1 MKMTFWEKI
10 KKQFSGKKNDISDDE
25 QQGDYN
31 TLTPKIVTDD
41 TVQPYF
47 EALDFAF
54 SKKDV
59 KNIAITGPYGAGKST
74 VILSYLTFRN
84 KKNFINVSLADFSI
98 SGKNEPESPKNTEI
112 ELSILQQILYKEN
125 KDNLPD
131 SRLDR
136 IQNRNK
142 KHIFS
147 LFFNTISIII
157 PLILLSASL
166 FPKKILSWF
175 NIDEALLNSIINAYP
190 ERLFIS
196 ILIGLISI
204 FSVVRVA
211 SKAGI
216 FDKKIK
222 LSKIA
227 FLQGS
232 VDLAS
237 NEQPSLLN
245 NCLDEIVYFFS
256 RSKYKIVIFE
266 DLDRLGNTEVF
277 IKLREINQIVNNN
290 ILTDPVRFI
299 YACRDDIFL
308 GADIKTKFFDFILPI
323 IPIMDSSNAYT
334 LLKNKLNNFPVN
346 KQLVLK
352 QMSAYINDMRSLQN
366 IVNEFNLFKNI
377 VNNNKD
383 QEKIFALIFY
393 KNIYA
398 QDYNLIDKRHGV
410 LYSLIQDYRLYKL
423 HKNHFGLL
431 DKKLEELNKNLIAI
445 KNESATSDMEIR
457 KQIISKFIHP
467 ELWDK
472 IYFAKE
478 NHGYIRPYNKVSPK
492 KLIENK
498 QEFIVFFNDE
508 EPIFIGYG
516 HNGYND
522 FVKIKENL
530 ILEEYNRRVEF
541 VKNSKSEEY
550 KKTIKEI
557 KETKEK
563 IKTRNAIT
571 LAKLLELIGWEQ
583 FKFLAESYIEKCNI
597 PEIIDSEQLKT
608 LKIGFDFG
616 GFEALYHLLTNG
628 YIMQDYMMF
637 RSIFHQGS
645 ISINDNNYIQEVG
658 RHISFKEIN
667 ENYFLDKPE
676 DVLAELIENNYL
688 YRSGALHYQIITLLL
703 ESKDYKKRDL
713 LSSMIGIIFTYSS
726 KDILEIYSILEDKFT
741 DYKNFIKFI
750 ILSLKENSYLD
761 KMITVIEDHEQNHT
775 SISIVTKMIALV
787 SPDISEDKGKY
798 CQFIINQGFKLIS
811 YVEDEYIQHFLDNI
825 KKLDVIYNDISIP
838 ITPNETIALEFIAKN
853 KLYNLDKSSYR
864 IVVAGLLQD
873 KNISCEQ
880 VDEHPWS
887 LINDEELT
895 DVKSY
900 INDNINTFVSK
911 IFIHSK
917 ENSESIVSILT
928 HPDLDNSLKVK
939 ILEEMQFT
947 IGNLNKF
954 PEKIDTEN
962 RDNIYSYHDLFF
974 HHNHILPSWKVLLD
988 YIYEDCNLDV
998 LTQYIEEHAKT
1009 LSSDEIDLIEGDN
1022 YDFLYMK
1029 VICND
1034 NLSEDAYNL
1043 VLKPVYINTH
1053 YWDEQLSLANFL
1065 RLIMNNKLSLNN
1077 ESYKNAIQCFSPIE
1091 NKENIESFILWFSKF
1106 KEILFSDED
1115 YYLFYEQDNEFLESM
1130 LIAINDS
1137 NLFSNSEKA
1146 SLLYKYHEECHE
1158 SFIDELDITN
1168 ETLIS
1173 LIKLSNNDNFSINL
1187 IVRLINNN
1195 YKDREE
1201 IANLVDQLQEKEF
1214 NKIFN
1219 QKTATL
1225 NLSNNQDAELL
1236 FSTLEDAKLIKKWT
1250 SKNEGKYYIECI
1262 YEEKNNL

>member
-1 MKMTFWEKI
+1 MTFWEKI

-74 VILSYLTFRN
+74 VILSYLIFRN

-366 IVNEFNLFKNI
+366 IVNEFNLFKNV

-383 QEKIFALIFY
+383 QEKIF
-393 KNIYA
+393 
-398 QDYNLIDKRHGV
+398 
-410 LYSLIQDYRLYKL
+410 
-423 HKNHFGLL
+423 
-431 DKKLEELNKNLIAI
+431 
-445 KNESATSDMEIR
+445 
-457 KQIISKFIHP
+457 
-467 ELWDK
+467 
-472 IYFAKE
+472 
-478 NHGYIRPYNKVSPK
+478 
-492 KLIENK
+492 
-498 QEFIVFFNDE
+498 
-508 EPIFIGYG
+508 
-516 HNGYND
+516 
-522 FVKIKENL
+522 
-530 ILEEYNRRVEF
+530 
-541 VKNSKSEEY
+541 
-550 KKTIKEI
+550 
-557 KETKEK
+557 
-563 IKTRNAIT
+563 
-571 LAKLLELIGWEQ
+571 
-583 FKFLAESYIEKCNI
+583 
-597 PEIIDSEQLKT
+597 
-608 LKIGFDFG
+608 
-616 GFEALYHLLTNG
+616 
-628 YIMQDYMMF
+628 
-637 RSIFHQGS
+637 
-645 ISINDNNYIQEVG
+645 
-658 RHISFKEIN
+658 
-667 ENYFLDKPE
+667 
-676 DVLAELIENNYL
+676 
-688 YRSGALHYQIITLLL
+688 
-703 ESKDYKKRDL
+703 
-713 LSSMIGIIFTYSS
+713 
-726 KDILEIYSILEDKFT
+726 
-741 DYKNFIKFI
+741 
-750 ILSLKENSYLD
+750 
-761 KMITVIEDHEQNHT
+761 
-775 SISIVTKMIALV
+775 
-787 SPDISEDKGKY
+787 
-798 CQFIINQGFKLIS
+798 
-811 YVEDEYIQHFLDNI
+811 
-825 KKLDVIYNDISIP
+825 
-838 ITPNETIALEFIAKN
+838 
-853 KLYNLDKSSYR
+853 
-864 IVVAGLLQD
+864 
-873 KNISCEQ
+873 
-880 VDEHPWS
+880 
-887 LINDEELT
+887 
-895 DVKSY
+895 
-900 INDNINTFVSK
+900 
-911 IFIHSK
+911 
-917 ENSESIVSILT
+917 
-928 HPDLDNSLKVK
+928 
-939 ILEEMQFT
+939 
-947 IGNLNKF
+947 
-954 PEKIDTEN
+954 
-962 RDNIYSYHDLFF
+962 
-974 HHNHILPSWKVLLD
+974 
-988 YIYEDCNLDV
+988 
-998 LTQYIEEHAKT
+998 
-1009 LSSDEIDLIEGDN
+1009 
-1022 YDFLYMK
+1022 
-1029 VICND
+1029 
-1034 NLSEDAYNL
+1034 
-1043 VLKPVYINTH
+1043 
-1053 YWDEQLSLANFL
+1053 
-1065 RLIMNNKLSLNN
+1065 
-1077 ESYKNAIQCFSPIE
+1077 
-1091 NKENIESFILWFSKF
+1091 
-1106 KEILFSDED
+1106 
-1115 YYLFYEQDNEFLESM
+1115 
-1130 LIAINDS
+1130 
-1137 NLFSNSEKA
+1137 
-1146 SLLYKYHEECHE
+1146 
-1158 SFIDELDITN
+1158 
-1168 ETLIS
+1168 
-1173 LIKLSNNDNFSINL
+1173 
-1187 IVRLINNN
+1187 
-1195 YKDREE
+1195 
-1201 IANLVDQLQEKEF
+1201 
-1214 NKIFN
+1214 
-1219 QKTATL
+1219 
-1225 NLSNNQDAELL
+1225 
-1236 FSTLEDAKLIKKWT
+1236 
-1250 SKNEGKYYIECI
+1250 
-1262 YEEKNNL
+1262 

>member
-1 MKMTFWEKI
+1 MTFWEKI
-10 KKQFSGKKNDISDDE
+10 KKRFSAKKNDISDDE

-41 TVQPYF
+41 TVKPYF

-74 VILSYLTFRN
+74 VILSYLNFRDT
-84 KKNFINVSLADFSI
+84 KNFINVSLADFSI
-98 SGKNEPESPKNTEI
+98 SGKNDSEPPENTEI

-157 PLILLSASL
+157 PLMILSISL
-166 FPKKILSWF
+166 FPQKTLAWF
-175 NIDEALLNSIINAYP
+175 NINEVIINSIINSYP
-190 ERLFIS
+190 ERLVIS
-196 ILIGLISI
+196 LLIGLV
-204 FSVVRVA
+204 FVFCVVRSA

-232 VDLAS
+232 VDLTS

-256 RSKYKIVIFE
+256 RSKYNIVIFE

-290 ILTDPVRFI
+290 ISTDPVRFI

-334 LLKNKLNNFPVN
+334 LLKNKLNDFPEN

-366 IVNEFNLFKNI
+366 IVNEFNLFKNV
-377 VNNNKD
+377 VNNTKD
-383 QEKIFALIFY
+383 QEKIFSLIFY

-398 QDYNLIDKRHGV
+398 QDYNLVDKKHGV
-410 LYSLIQDYRLYKL
+410 LYSLIQDYRLRKL
-423 HKNHFGLL
+423 HKNYFGLL
-431 DKKLEELNKNLIAI
+431 DRKLEELNEHLIAI
-445 KNESATSDMEIR
+445 KNESATSDIELR
-457 KQIISKFIHP
+457 KEIISKFIHP
-467 ELWDK
+467 ELRNK
-472 IYFAKE
+472 IYFAKL
-478 NHGYIRPYNKVSPK
+478 NNTYYQSYNKVPSEN
-492 KLIENK
+492 LINNE
-498 QEFIVFFNDE
+498 QEFVTFFNDE
-508 EPIFIGYG
+508 GPIFLGNDD
-516 HNGYND
+516 NGYND

-530 ILEEYNRRVEF
+530 ILEEYNQRVDF
-541 VKNSKSEEY
+541 IKNNKSEEY
-550 KKTIKEI
+550 RKAIKEI

-571 LAKLLELIGWEQ
+571 LAKLLETIGWEQ
-583 FKFLAESYIEKCNI
+583 FKIIAESYIEECDDT
-597 PEIIDSEQLKT
+597 EIIDPEQLKT
-608 LKIGFDFG
+608 LKSGFHFG

-645 ISINDNNYIQEVG
+645 ISINDNDYIQEVG

-676 DVLAELIENNYL
+676 DVIAELIENNYL

-703 ESKDYKKRDL
+703 ESKNYRKRAL
-713 LSSMIGIIFTYSS
+713 LSSMIDIIFTYSS

-741 DYKNFIKFI
+741 DYKNFINFI
-750 ILSLKENSYLD
+750 LLSLKENSYLD
-761 KMITVIEDHEQNHT
+761 KMITVIEDHEQNNT
-775 SISIVTKMIALV
+775 SISIATKMISLV
-787 SPDISEDKGKY
+787 SPDISEDKEKY
-798 CQFIINQGFKLIS
+798 RQFIINQGFKLIS
-811 YVEDEYIQHFLDNI
+811 SVEEEHIQHFLDNI
-825 KKLDVIYNDISIP
+825 KKLEVIYNDISIP

-873 KNISCEQ
+873 KNVSCEQ

-900 INDNINTFVSK
+900 INDNINTFVSE

-947 IGNLNKF
+947 IDNLRKF

-962 RDNIYSYHDLFF
+962 SDNIYSYHDLFF
-974 HHNHILPSWKVLLD
+974 HHNHVTPSWKVLLD
-988 YIYEDCNLDV
+988 YIYKDCNLDV
-998 LTQYIEEHAKT
+998 LTQYIEEHAQI
-1009 LSSDEIDLIEGDN
+1009 LSYDEIDLIEGDN
-1022 YDFLYMK
+1022 YDLLYMK

-1034 NLSEDAYNL
+1034 NISDNAYNL

-1053 YWDEQLSLANFL
+1053 SWDEQLSLANFL
-1065 RLIMNNKLSLNN
+1065 RLIVNNKVPLNN
-1077 ESYKNAIQCFSPIE
+1077 ESYKNAIQCFSPNE
-1091 NKENIESFILWFSKF
+1091 SKENIEYFILWLSKF
-1106 KEILFSDED
+1106 KEVLFSDEN
-1115 YYLFYEQDNEFLESM
+1115 YYLFYEQDNELLESM

-1146 SLLYKYHEECHE
+1146 SLLYKYREECHE

-1168 ETLIS
+1168 EILIS

-1201 IANLVDQLQEKEF
+1201 IANLVDKLQEKEF

-1225 NLSNNQDAELL
+1225 NLNNNQDAELL
-1236 FSTLEDAKLIKKWT
+1236 FSTLEKAKLIKKWI
-1250 SKNEGKYYIECI
+1250 SRNEGKYYIDCI
-1262 YEEKNNL
+1262 YEEKK

>member
-1 MKMTFWEKI
+1 MTFWEKI

-142 KHIFS
+142 KHIFY

-175 NIDEALLNSIINAYP
+175 NIDETLLNSIINAYP

-232 VDLAS
+232 VDLSS

-290 ILTDPVRFI
+290 ISTDPVRFI

-366 IVNEFNLFKNI
+366 IVNEFNLFKNV
-377 VNNNKD
+377 VNNTKD

-398 QDYNLIDKRHGV
+398 QDYNLVDKRHGV
-410 LYSLIQDYRLYKL
+410 LYSIIQDYRLYKL
-423 HKNHFGLL
+423 HKNYFGLL
-431 DKKLEELNKNLIAI
+431 DRKLEELNEHLIAI
-445 KNESATSDMEIR
+445 RNESATSDMEIR

-472 IYFAKE
+472 IHFAKE
-478 NHGYIRPYNKVSPK
+478 NHGYMRHYNKVLPE
-492 KLIENK
+492 KLIENE

-508 EPIFIGYG
+508 EPIFIGYD

-563 IKTRNAIT
+563 IKTRNAIS

-583 FKFLAESYIEKCNI
+583 FKFLAESYIERCNI

-608 LKIGFDFG
+608 LKSGFNLG

-645 ISINDNNYIQEVG
+645 ISINDNDYIQEVG
-658 RHISFKEIN
+658 RHINFKEIN
-667 ENYFLDKPE
+667 ENYSLDKPE
-676 DVLAELIENNYL
+676 DVLAELIKNNYL

-703 ESKDYKKRDL
+703 ESKDYKKRAHL
-713 LSSMIGIIFTYSS
+713 FSMIDIIFKYSS
-726 KDILEIYSILEDKFT
+726 KDILEIYSILEDRFT
-741 DYKNFIKFI
+741 NYKNFINFI
-750 ILSLKENSYLD
+750 IFSLKENSYLD
-761 KMITVIEDHEQNHT
+761 KMIAVIEDHEQNHT
-775 SISIVTKMIALV
+775 SISIATKMISLV
-787 SPDISEDKGKY
+787 SPDISEDKEKY
-798 CQFIINQGFKLIS
+798 RQFIINQGFKLIS
-811 YVEDEYIQHFLDNI
+811 NVEEEHIQYFLDNI
-825 KKLDVIYNDISIP
+825 KKLEVIYNDISMP

-873 KNISCEQ
+873 KNVSCEQ

-928 HPDLDNSLKVK
+928 HPDLDNSIKVK

-962 RDNIYSYHDLFF
+962 SDNIYSYHDLFF

-988 YIYEDCNLDV
+988 YIYKDCNLDV
-998 LTQYIEEHAKT
+998 LTQYIEEHAQT
-1009 LSSDEIDLIEGDN
+1009 LSYDEIDLIEGDN
-1022 YDFLYMK
+1022 YDLLYMK

-1034 NLSEDAYNL
+1034 KLSDNAYNL

-1053 YWDEQLSLANFL
+1053 YWDEKLSLTNFL
-1065 RLIMNNKLSLNN
+1065 RLIMNNKVPLNN
-1077 ESYKNAIQCFSPIE
+1077 DSYKNAIQCFSPTE

-1106 KEILFSDED
+1106 KEVLFSDED

-1137 NLFSNSEKA
+1137 NLFLNSEKA
-1146 SLLYKYHEECHE
+1146 SLLYKYREKYHE
-1158 SFIDELDITN
+1158 SFIDELNIINDI
-1168 ETLIS
+1168 LIS
-1173 LIKLSNNDNFSINL
+1173 LIKLSNNDAFSINL

-1195 YKDREE
+1195 YKDRGEV
-1201 IANLVDQLQEKEF
+1201 ANLVDKLQEKEF

-1236 FSTLEDAKLIKKWT
+1236 FSALEDAKLIKKWLL
-1250 SKNEGKYYIECI
+1250 KGEGKYYIECI
-1262 YEEKNNL
+1262 Y

>member
-1 MKMTFWEKI
+1 MTFWEKI
-10 KKQFSGKKNDISDDE
+10 KKRFPAKKNDISDDE

-31 TLTPKIVTDD
+31 TLTPKIITDD
-41 TVQPYF
+41 TVKPYF

-74 VILSYLTFRN
+74 VILSYLKFRD
-84 KKNFINVSLADFSI
+84 KQNFINVSLADFSI
-98 SGKNEPESPKNTEI
+98 SGKNDPEPPENTEI

-147 LFFNTISIII
+147 LFFNTTSIII
-157 PLILLSASL
+157 PLIILSISL
-166 FPKKILSWF
+166 FPKKTLAWF
-175 NIDEALLNSIINAYP
+175 NINEVIINSIINAYP
-190 ERLFIS
+190 ERLVIS
-196 ILIGLISI
+196 LLIGLVFI
-204 FSVVRVA
+204 FCVVRSA

-232 VDLAS
+232 VDLTS

-277 IKLREINQIVNNN
+277 IKLREINQIINNN
-290 ILTDPVRFI
+290 ISTNPVRFI

-334 LLKNKLNNFPVN
+334 LLKNKLNDFPEN

-352 QMSAYINDMRSLQN
+352 RMSAYINDMRSLQN
-366 IVNEFNLFKNI
+366 IVNEFNLFKNV
-377 VNNNKD
+377 VNNTKD

-398 QDYNLIDKRHGV
+398 QDYNLVDKRHGV

-423 HKNHFGLL
+423 HKDHFGLL
-431 DKKLEELNKNLIAI
+431 DRKLEELNEHLIAI

-457 KQIISKFIHP
+457 KQIISKFISP
-467 ELWDK
+467 ELWSL
-472 IYFAKE
+472 IHFAK
-478 NHGYIRPYNKVSPK
+478 RNKHYSQDYDEYSAEK
-492 KLIENK
+492 FYKEE
-498 QEFIVFFNDE
+498 QDFIDFFNCN
-508 EPIFIGYG
+508 EPLFIGYEY
-516 HNGYND
+516 HSGYGRDNN
-522 FVKIKENL
+522 FVKIETSSVIDDYYLRIEVIKNDK
-530 ILEEYNRRVEF
+530 LEEYRKTVE
-541 VKNSKSEEY
+541 
-550 KKTIKEI
+550 EI
-557 KETKEK
+557 KVTKEK
-563 IKTRNAIT
+563 IKTRNSIT
-571 LAKLLELIGWEQ
+571 LAKLLELIGFEQ
-583 FKFLAESYIEKCNI
+583 FEIIAESYIEKCNI
-597 PEIIDSEQLKT
+597 PEIIDPEQLKA
-608 LKIGFDFG
+608 LKSGFNFG

-645 ISINDNNYIQEVG
+645 ISINDNDYIQEVG
-658 RHISFKEIN
+658 RYINFKEIN
-667 ENYFLDKPE
+667 ENYFLDNSE
-676 DVLAELIENNYL
+676 DVLVELIEHNYF

-703 ESKDYKKRDL
+703 ESKDYKKRAL
-713 LSSMIGIIFTYSS
+713 LSSMIDIIFTYSS

-741 DYKNFIKFI
+741 DYKNFINFI
-750 ILSLKENSYLD
+750 IFSLKENSYLD

-775 SISIVTKMIALV
+775 SISIATKMIALV
-787 SPDISEDKGKY
+787 SPDISENEEKY
-798 CQFIINQGFKLIS
+798 HKFIINQGFNLIS
-811 YVEDEYIQHFLDNI
+811 NVEEEHLQLFLDNI
-825 KKLDVIYNDISIP
+825 KKLKVIYNDISIP

-853 KLYNLDKSSYR
+853 NLYNLDKSSYR
-864 IVVAGLLQD
+864 IIVAGLLQD

-900 INDNINTFVSK
+900 VNDNINTFVSE

-947 IGNLNKF
+947 IDNLRKF
-954 PEKIDTEN
+954 PKKIDTEN
-962 RDNIYSYHDLFF
+962 SDNIYSYHDLFF
-974 HHNHILPSWKVLLD
+974 HHNHVTPSWKVLLD

-998 LTQYIEEHAKT
+998 LTQYIEEHAQI
-1009 LSSDEIDLIEGDN
+1009 LSYDEIDLIEGDN
-1022 YDFLYMK
+1022 YDLLYMK

-1034 NLSEDAYNL
+1034 NISDNAYNL

-1053 YWDEQLSLANFL
+1053 SWDEQLSLANFL
-1065 RLIMNNKLSLNN
+1065 RLIVNNKVPLNN
-1077 ESYKNAIQCFSPIE
+1077 ESYKNAIQCFSPNE
-1091 NKENIESFILWFSKF
+1091 SKENIESFILWLSKF
-1106 KEILFSDED
+1106 KEVLFSDEN
-1115 YYLFYEQDNEFLESM
+1115 YYLFYEQDNELLESM

-1146 SLLYKYHEECHE
+1146 SLLYKYREECHE

-1168 ETLIS
+1168 EILIS

-1201 IANLVDQLQEKEF
+1201 IANLVDKLQEKEF

-1225 NLSNNQDAELL
+1225 NFNNNQDAELL
-1236 FSTLEDAKLIKKWT
+1236 FSTLEKEKLIKKWI
-1250 SKNEGKYYIECI
+1250 SRNEGKYYIECI
-1262 YEEKNNL
+1262 YEEK

>member
-74 VILSYLTFRN
+74 VILSYLIFRN

-366 IVNEFNLFKNI
+366 IVNEFNLFKNV

-398 QDYNLIDKRHGV
+398 QDYNLVDKRHGV
-410 LYSLIQDYRLYKL
+410 IYSIIQDYRLYKL
-423 HKNHFGLL
+423 HKNHFDLL
-431 DKKLEELNKNLIAI
+431 DNKLEELNEHLILI
-445 KNESATSDMEIR
+445 KKEPATSNMEIR
-457 KQIISKFIHP
+457 KQIISKFISP
-467 ELWDK
+467 ELWSL
-472 IYFAKE
+472 ISFAKK
-478 NHGYIRPYNKVSPK
+478 NKHYSQNYDEYSAEHLYK
-492 KLIENK
+492 EE
-498 QEFIVFFNDE
+498 QDFIDFFNCN
-508 EPIFIGYG
+508 EPLFIGYEY
-516 HNGYND
+516 HNGYGRNNK
-522 FVKIKENL
+522 FVKIETSSVIDDYYLRIEVIKNDK
-530 ILEEYNRRVEF
+530 LEEYRKTVE
-541 VKNSKSEEY
+541 
-550 KKTIKEI
+550 EI

-571 LAKLLELIGWEQ
+571 LAKLLELIGFEQ
-583 FKFLAESYIEKCNI
+583 FKIIAGNYIDKCND

-608 LKIGFDFG
+608 LKSGFNLG

-628 YIMQDYMMF
+628 YIMQDHMMF

-658 RHISFKEIN
+658 RHINFKEIN

-676 DVLAELIENNYL
+676 DVLSELIENNYL

-703 ESKDYKKRDL
+703 ESKDYKKREI
-713 LSSMIGIIFTYSS
+713 LSSMIDIIFTYSS

-750 ILSLKENSYLD
+750 LLSLKENSYLD

-775 SISIVTKMIALV
+775 SISIATKMIALV

-811 YVEDEYIQHFLDNI
+811 YVEDEYIQHFLDNL
-825 KKLDVIYNDISIP
+825 KKLEVIYNDISIP
-838 ITPNETIALEFIAKN
+838 ITPNETIALEFITKN

-887 LINDEELT
+887 LINDEKLA

-900 INDNINTFVSK
+900 INDNINTFVSE
-911 IFIHSK
+911 IFINSK

-947 IGNLNKF
+947 IDNLHKF
-954 PEKIDTEN
+954 PEEIDTEN
-962 RDNIYSYHDLFF
+962 SDNIYSYHDLFF
-974 HHNHILPSWKVLLD
+974 HHNHVVPSWKVLLD
-988 YIYEDCNLDV
+988 YIYEDCDLDV
-998 LTQYIEEHAKT
+998 LTQYIEKHAQT
-1009 LSSDEIDLIEGDN
+1009 LSYDEIDLIEGDN
-1022 YDFLYMK
+1022 YDLLYMK

-1034 NLSEDAYNL
+1034 NLSDNAYNL

-1053 YWDEQLSLANFL
+1053 YWDEKLSLTNFL
-1065 RLIMNNKLSLNN
+1065 RLIMNNKVPLNN
-1077 ESYKNAIQCFSPIE
+1077 DSYKNAIQCFSPTE
-1091 NKENIESFILWFSKF
+1091 NKENIESFISWFSNY
-1106 KEILFSDED
+1106 KEILFLDKD
-1115 YYLFYEQDNEFLESM
+1115 YYLFYEQDNDLLESM
-1130 LIAINDS
+1130 LIVINDS

-1146 SLLYKYHEECHE
+1146 SLLYKYREECHE

-1236 FSTLEDAKLIKKWT
+1236 FSTLEDAKLIKKWLL
-1250 SKNEGKYYIECI
+1250 KGEGKYYIECI
-1262 YEEKNNL
+1262 Y